1 MSQPEDITRLLH
13 LAEKGDREAESRL
26 LQLLSGELRRLAAS
40 YLRRER
46 PNHTLQPTALVHE
59 AYLRLSGG
67 RPHNWSNRA
76 HFLAA
81 AAQAMR
87 HVLVDCARSRTAKKR
102 GSEGMR
108 VQFDTDLTA
117 SKTWVEEML
126 DVDFALNRLADFDPR
141 PPRVVQLRSFS
152 GLPDAL
158 ICVALGIS
166 GRTVKREWECARAW
180 LHGELTR
187 APRLDVPGA
196 RKAAAGT

>member
-1 MSQPEDITRLLH
+1 
-13 LAEKGDREAESRL
+13 
-26 LQLLSGELRRLAAS
+26 
-40 YLRRER
+40 
-46 PNHTLQPTALVHE
+46 
-59 AYLRLSGG
+59 
-67 RPHNWSNRA
+67 
-76 HFLAA
+76 
-81 AAQAMR
+81 
-87 HVLVDCARSRTAKKR
+87 
-102 GSEGMR
+102 MR

-141 PPRVVQLRSFS
+141 QARVVELRFFA
-152 GLPDAL
+152 GLTEAE
-158 ICVALGIS
+158 IGVALGIS